1 MYVNY
6 QQDNWH
12 QLLPLAEFAYNNA
25 PNATTGISP
34 FYANKGYNP
43 SLTVHPERD
52 LTSARAREF
61 AVDLDELHAELRK
74 TIAEAQ
80 TRYQVQ
86 ADKHR
91 LLAPEYQPRDM
102 VYVNSR
108 NIRTSR
114 PTKKLAEKFLGPF
127 EVLAK
132 VG

>member
-61 AVDLDELHAELRK
+61 AVDLEELHAELRK

-91 LLAPEYQPRDM
+91 LPAPEYQPGDM